1 MKDHRQLHSYG
12 DCDEIAVV
20 AGEDGDVCG
29 RRCEW
34 EAVGRRK

>member
-1 MKDHRQLHSYG
+1 MKDHRQLHSFG
-12 DCDEIAVV
+12 DCDEIAV

-29 RRCEW
+29 RRWER